1 MEGADAA
8 ANAIIA
14 AGTACFLIGTAVS
27 LVLVGIKVY
36 RWIRG
41 AL

>member
-14 AGTACFLIGTAVS
+14 AGAACFLIGTAVS
-27 LVLVGIKVY
+27 LVLVGTKVY
-36 RWIRG
+36 RWIRR